1 MSDNRIIVVQSSTRV
16 WGPFESGDE
25 ALRWIEARRSSV
37 GASEL
42 PLVMSRLVNPDDWG
56 GQVAENLIDRSLEV
70 FEAHQRKRG
79 VQTDD
84 VSFVG
89 GFMSCFGVLT
99 GRVDVGIPNPTPLQ
113 LFELIQ
119 RNLDDYRTRVLGAQA
134 EERRNG
140 G

>member
-1 MSDNRIIVVQSSTRV
+1 M
-16 WGPFESGDE
+16 P
-25 ALRWIEARRSSV
+25 
-37 GASEL
+37 
-42 PLVMSRLVNPDDWG
+42 
-56 GQVAENLIDRSLEV
+56 ENLIDRSLEV

-99 GRVDVGIPNPTPLQ
+99 GRVDVGMPPDTPILEI
-113 LFELIQ
+113 FELLQ
-119 RNLDDYRTRVLGAQA
+119 RNLDDYRNRVIGGQA
-134 EERRNG
+134 EERKNG

>member
-1 MSDNRIIVVQSSTRV
+1 M
-16 WGPFESGDE
+16 P
-25 ALRWIEARRSSV
+25 
-37 GASEL
+37 
-42 PLVMSRLVNPDDWG
+42 
-56 GQVAENLIDRSLEV
+56 ENLIDRSLET

-89 GFMSCFGVLT
+89 GFMSCYGILT
-99 GRVDVGIPNPTPLQ
+99 GRVDVGMPPDTSVLK

-119 RNLDDYRTRVLGAQA
+119 RNLDDYRTRVLGGQA
-134 EERRNG
+134 DDRRNG